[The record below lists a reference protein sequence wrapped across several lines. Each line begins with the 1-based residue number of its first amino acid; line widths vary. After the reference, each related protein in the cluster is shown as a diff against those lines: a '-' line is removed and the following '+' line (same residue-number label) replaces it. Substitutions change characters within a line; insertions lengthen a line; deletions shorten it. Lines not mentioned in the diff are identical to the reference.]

1 MPTNFPLWPEQ
12 ASTMARHVDALYIFL
27 LLVTGAMALLV
38 FGCIIFFAARYRHRP
53 GIHAEQIEGSNP
65 LEITWS
71 AIPFLVFMVI
81 FGWGAVVFFQERTPP
96 TDATEVYVVAKQ
108 WMWKREHAE
117 GQREINE
124 LHVPVGR
131 DVKLIM
137 TSQDVIHS
145 FFVPVFRMKQDV
157 LPGRYTVAWFRATKP
172 GTYHL
177 FCAEYCGTQH
187 SGMIGSIVVMEP
199 AQYEAWMSGGPAGPL
214 SVTGEKIFAELGC
227 STCHRSDTQGRGP
240 NLQGVFG
247 NPVALADGRTQI
259 ADENYIR
266 EGILDPGAKRVKEFQ
281 PIMPTFQGLVSEEQV
296 NALVAYIKSISAA
309 KPENSA
315 KTSASAATPAQPSA
329 QSNGSQV
336 Q

>member
-1 MPTNFPLWPEQ
+1 
-12 ASTMARHVDALYIFL
+12 MARHVDALYIFL

-81 FGWGAVVFFQERTPP
+81 FGWGAYVFFQERTPP
-96 TDATEVYVVAKQ
+96 TDAAEVYVVAKQ
-108 WMWKREHAE
+108 WMWKIEHAE

-145 FFVPVFRMKQDV
+145 FYIPAFRIKQDV
-157 LPGRYTVAWFRATKP
+157 LPGRYTVEWFHATKP
-172 GTYHL
+172 GVYHL

-187 SGMIGSIVVMEP
+187 SGMVGNIVVQEP
-199 AQYEAWMSGGPAGPL
+199 AQYAAWMNGSSTGPL
-214 SVTGEKIFAELGC
+214 SASGEKIFSELGC
-227 STCHRSDTQGRGP
+227 ATCHRSDAQGRGP
-240 NLQGVFG
+240 NLQGVYG
-247 NPVALADGRTQI
+247 KPVQLEDGRTVT
-259 ADENYIR
+259 ADENYLR
-266 EGILDPGAKRVKEFQ
+266 ECILDPNSKRVKGFQ

-296 NALVAYIKSISAA
+296 NDLVAYIKAISTS
-309 KPENSA
+309 KPLDA
-315 KTSASAATPAQPSA
+315 VKTSASRAVSGDTSQTEGQTPPLPS
-329 QSNGSQV
+329 GSKV

>member
-1 MPTNFPLWPEQ
+1 MFDNLPLWPER
-12 ASTMARHVDALYIFL
+12 ASSMASQVDAIYIFL
-27 LLVTGAMALLV
+27 LVVCGMVALLV
-38 FGCIIFFAARYRHRP
+38 FTCLLYFAARYRSRA
-53 GIHAEQIEGSNP
+53 GVEAEQIDGSTP
-65 LEITWS
+65 LELTWS
-71 AIPFLVFMVI
+71 IIPLCVFMV
-81 FGWGAVVFFQERTPP
+81 FFAWGALVFFKQRTPP
-96 TDATEVYVVAKQ
+96 RDATEVYVVAKQ
-108 WMWKREHAE
+108 WMWKLEHAE

-145 FFVPVFRMKQDV
+145 FYVPVFRMKQDV

-214 SVTGEKIFAELGC
+214 SATGEKVFAELGC
-227 STCHRSDTQGRGP
+227 STCHRSDAQGRGP

-247 NPVALADGRTQI
+247 NPVALADGRTLV

-266 EGILDPGAKRVKEFQ
+266 ECILDPGAKRVKGFQ

-296 NALVAYIKSISAA
+296 NALVAYVKSLSSTKAPA
-309 KPENSA
+309 G
-315 KTSASAATPAQPSA
+315 TSASTATPETKA
-329 QSNGSQV
+329 QSQV
-336 Q
+336 E